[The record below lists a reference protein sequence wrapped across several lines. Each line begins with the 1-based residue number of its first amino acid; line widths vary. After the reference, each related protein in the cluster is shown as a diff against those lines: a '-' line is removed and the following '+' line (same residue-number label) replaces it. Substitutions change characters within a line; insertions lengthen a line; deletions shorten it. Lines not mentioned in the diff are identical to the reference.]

1 MFPETSKQV
10 DPRIP
15 KRVQLVLGIVL
26 GVSFALFVA
35 VDVSDDILA
44 TYVPT
49 SEAWSWYQDKMVCPE
64 MTSIN
69 ITQLGAIAV
78 INDLNHSL
86 YIEWQ
91 NKGQV
96 LRDTFLEAGQFSS
109 YPSSLFQPI
118 DIVWILD
125 DVGCTYYIPDGIY
138 NDMYRVSQIKDRCVR
153 LTSTIPYMPDGI
165 AYVQGII
172 QYTENGVNKILR
184 TGHVGYDKT
193 GTVAIPLNVT
203 NFGAES
209 ATPEQLLGGQ
219 DHPEQALDENNLQS
233 VCAVCHNRLHPEKG
247 KPEQPIKPRKTR
259 VLRSAANIEVR

>member
-10 DPRIP
+10 GPRIP

-35 VDVSDDILA
+35 VDVSDG
-44 TYVPT
+44 
-49 SEAWSWYQDKMVCPE
+49 AWSWYQAKTVCPE
-64 MTSIN
+64 TTPLN
-69 ITQLGAIAV
+69 VTQLGAIAV
-78 INDLNHSL
+78 INDLNHSV

-118 DIVWILD
+118 DTVWILD
-125 DVGCTYYIPDGIY
+125 DVDCTYYVPDGIY

-153 LTSTIPYMPDGI
+153 LTSTIPYPPDSI
-165 AYVQGII
+165 AYVQAII
-172 QYTENGVNKILR
+172 QYTEYGVNKTLR

-193 GTVAIPLNVT
+193 GTVAIPLKATNVEIS
-203 NFGAES
+203 FEYYWDM
-209 ATPEQLLGGQ
+209 
-219 DHPEQALDENNLQS
+219 DHEAYPL
-233 VCAVCHNRLHPEKG
+233 G
-247 KPEQPIKPRKTR
+247 KPERLDRLPDCYEAYREEDVVRRYFIRKI
-259 VLRSAANIEVR
+259 NC

>member
-10 DPRIP
+10 GPRIP
-15 KRVQLVLGIVL
+15 KRVSLVLGIVL

-35 VDVSDDILA
+35 VNVSNDTFA

-49 SEAWSWYQDKMVCPE
+49 SEAWSWYQDKTVCPE
-64 MTSIN
+64 MTPIN

-78 INDLNHSL
+78 INDLNHSV

-125 DVGCTYYIPDGIY
+125 DVSCTYYIPDGIY

-153 LTSTIPYMPDGI
+153 LTSTIPYPPDCI

-172 QYTENGVNKILR
+172 QYTEYGVNKILR

-193 GTVAIPLNVT
+193 GTVAIPLNAT
-203 NFGAES
+203 NVEISFELHVDMGGTFSLGKLEQFPLAE
-209 ATPEQLLGGQ
+209 PEQL
-219 DHPEQALDENNLQS
+219 D
-233 VCAVCHNRLHPEKG
+233 RLPDCYEAYR
-247 KPEQPIKPRKTR
+247 EEDVMRRYFIRKI
-259 VLRSAANIEVR
+259 NC